1 MKCGPQ
7 TTAEAASKSLFE
19 MEKSQS
25 QIQPTKSESPLSQDV
40 WGAQKNMLYQNITRK
55 HKVDKSGKLFL
66 IIPWKTVETFQGESL
81 F

>member
-1 MKCGPQ
+1 MRQILRSLSALYHKKCGPQ

-40 WGAQKNMLYQNITRK
+40 WGA
-55 HKVDKSGKLFL
+55 
-66 IIPWKTVETFQGESL
+66 
-81 F
+81 